1 MITEIFAEDLATLQT
16 LFAKIEK
23 LNDEWYL
30 KWCAAGAKAKPL
42 LDAKGNLVRCGK
54 NGTELEEMSEEYQY
68 AYKRFRAVNLY
79 LTGLE
84 YAKKYCKEAA
94 EIFND

>member
-1 MITEIFAEDLATLQT
+1 MTEKFTEDLMTLQT

-30 KWCAAGAKAKPL
+30 KWCAASEKIRPL
-42 LDAKGNLVRCGK
+42 LDAKGNFVHCGK
-54 NGTELEEMSEEYQY
+54 NGTKLEEMSEEYKY
-68 AYKRFRAVNLY
+68 AYKRLRAVNSY
-79 LTGLE
+79 LKGLE